1 MKALVVSGGGS
12 KGAFAGGII
21 DYLVN
26 KENKKYNLFVGSST
40 GALLL
45 PLAAI
50 GNLEKLNTAYTSV
63 NQEDIFKINPFKIKS
78 NKNGQTKITLKKT
91 AIIKNILPRYKFSS
105 SNKFPWFNVTKID
118 GKKSF
123 GDSSILK
130 DLIKKFVTEKDFSVI
145 REKDDLE
152 IIVAVTNLTTASV
165 EYKSS
170 KCWGYNDYVDWMHA
184 SASAYPFMSIVI
196 KENMQYIDGGTLE
209 ATPIQEA
216 IDRGATEIDVI
227 VLREENPKYN
237 PEYVRN
243 LFHGIIK
250 VNELMWAEINR
261 DDIRISQLS
270 AQLKDVKINIYYTPR
285 RLTNNSLVFDHE
297 IMTEWWKEGYSYAE
311 AKSSKSF
318 KVKCKK

>member
-1 MKALVVSGGGS
+1 
-12 KGAFAGGII
+12 
-21 DYLVN
+21 
-26 KENKKYNLFVGSST
+26 
-40 GALLL
+40 
-45 PLAAI
+45 
-50 GNLEKLNTAYTSV
+50 
-63 NQEDIFKINPFKIKS
+63 
-78 NKNGQTKITLKKT
+78 
-91 AIIKNILPRYKFSS
+91 
-105 SNKFPWFNVTKID
+105 
-118 GKKSF
+118 
-123 GDSSILK
+123 
-130 DLIKKFVTEKDFSVI
+130 
-145 REKDDLE
+145 
-152 IIVAVTNLTTASV
+152 
-165 EYKSS
+165 
-170 KCWGYNDYVDWMHA
+170 
-184 SASAYPFMSIVI
+184 MSIVI

-216 IDRGATEIDVI
+216 INRGATEIDVI

-270 AQLKDVKINIYYTPR
+270 AQLKDVKINVYYTPR

-297 IMTEWWKEGYSYAE
+297 IMTEWWKEGYAYAE